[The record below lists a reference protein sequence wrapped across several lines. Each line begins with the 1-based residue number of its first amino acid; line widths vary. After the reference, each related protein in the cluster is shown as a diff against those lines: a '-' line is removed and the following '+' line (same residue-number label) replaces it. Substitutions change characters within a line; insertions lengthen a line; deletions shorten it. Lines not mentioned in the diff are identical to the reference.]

1 MRVLFFLAAAAA
13 VCHAQRT
20 FEVSLDR
27 PAEVVAELELSSP
40 GADWAVTGREAAV
53 ADLFVDGRLNQQ
65 IMLFAGEQRYNYP
78 VFLGNLPAGK
88 HAVRV
93 ERNTKHSARGAG
105 FEAHAAKFRPVAP
118 GDAGYDVLA
127 HAPVLHAREDTIGH
141 FSDTPLVVYCERLRE
156 DGQEIL
162 QYTVI
167 FSNEDGGTSTR
178 ALMARWGRTTD
189 IEYVYRCFLD
199 TAGRCARATIQA
211 KDHKEVPFDG
221 QRFGL
226 HPLLTPVTRNNMLAP
241 RPTTALRYHIAPI
254 EIQPGIHS
262 RERVMDM
269 WPVTWTVMAK
279 ELQREDKLRPFGKVD
294 GEKISDPRN
303 YLYLDAKLKVA
314 DGAFEFLVRL
324 KNDDRWR
331 SSTLGRADYAISRD
345 GWIRTAIE
353 MPPGTRVEDIEELG
367 FACRVA
373 NPPRGAPQFVAGVCH
388 LEELGGLFFLTPAG
402 VPGANLTPKASFTI
416 PSGLT
421 ETIRVH

>member
-1 MRVLFFLAAAAA
+1 MRALFLLAAAAA
-13 VCHAQRT
+13 ASQAQRS
-20 FEVSLDR
+20 FEFSLVR

-40 GADWAVTGREAAV
+40 GADWAASGREAAV
-53 ADLFVDGRLNQQ
+53 ADLFVDGKLNQQ
-65 IMLFAGEQRYNYP
+65 VMLFAGEKRYVYP
-78 VFLGNLPAGK
+78 VFLGTLPAGR
-88 HAVRV
+88 HTVRL
-93 ERNTKHSARGAG
+93 ERNARQSARGAG

-127 HAPVLHAREDTIGH
+127 HAPVLHAREDTISQ
-141 FSDTPLVVYCERLRE
+141 FSDTPLLVYCERLRE
-156 DGQEIL
+156 GGQEIL

-189 IEYVYRCFLD
+189 IEYVYRCFLGQ
-199 TAGRCARATIQA
+199 AGRCARATIQA
-211 KDHKEVPFDG
+211 KDHKEVEFDG
-221 QRFGL
+221 QRFGQ

-241 RPTTALRYHIAPI
+241 RPTTALRYHLAPV

-262 RERVMDM
+262 RERVMDL

-279 ELQREDKLRPFGKVD
+279 ELQRENKLRPFGQVD

-324 KNDDRWR
+324 KNDRRWR
-331 SSTLGRADYAISRD
+331 SSALGRADYAIARD
-345 GWIRTAIE
+345 GWIRTTIE
-353 MPPGTRVEDIEELG
+353 MPPGTRIEDIEELG

-373 NPPRGAPQFVAGVCH
+373 NPPRGAPQPVAGVCQ
-388 LEELGGLFFLTPAG
+388 LEQLGSLFFLTPEG
-402 VPGANLTPKASFTI
+402 VPGASLAPKATFTI

-421 ETIRVH
+421 ETIRVR